1 MNSAPEF
8 HPIFTVARD
17 AIEQL
22 SGESCL
28 YEGAARAAAD
38 NLLDHWR
45 DAIRCW
51 GNGGPDAPTVEKMIL
66 GDLRHVI
73 NSLEG
78 LLDDIAGA
86 GST

>member
-1 MNSAPEF
+1 
-8 HPIFTVARD
+8 
-17 AIEQL
+17 
-22 SGESCL
+22 
-28 YEGAARAAAD
+28 
-38 NLLDHWR
+38 
-45 DAIRCW
+45 
-51 GNGGPDAPTVEKMIL
+51 VEKMIL